1 MDVLLRDAA
10 VLGVERSLGG
20 RRWETRLADQRLG
33 LALAQRLGL
42 PEIVGR
48 VLAGRGVGLDDA
60 DDFLNPS
67 LRVALPDP
75 SHLRDMD
82 RAVDRLAAAIAAR
95 EPIAVFGDYDVDGA
109 TSTALV
115 TRFLRGIG
123 VPVVVYIPD
132 RMTEGYGPNA
142 AAMTALA
149 ARGVRV
155 VVTVDCGTT
164 AFAALEAARAAHLD
178 VVVVDHH
185 IGEPELPAALA
196 VVNPNRFDE
205 TSPHG
210 QMAAVGVA
218 FLLLVG
224 LNRALRDG
232 GVYDRLGVKPPDL
245 MGLLDL
251 VALGTVC
258 DVVPLTG
265 VNRALVAQGIKV
277 LARRRNT
284 GLARLADIA
293 RLDEAPEAY
302 HLGYVLGP
310 RINAG
315 GRVGQADLG
324 ARLLGTDD
332 PDEATGIAMELDRLN
347 TERRE
352 IEAAVEAE
360 ALEAAERQA
369 DAPFILVAGDGWHP
383 GVIGIVAGRIK
394 ERFHR
399 PVFVVAVD
407 GTTGIGKGS
416 GRSVPGVD
424 LGSAVT
430 AARQAGLLVNGGGHA
445 MAAGLTVEV
454 GQLVD
459 LHGFLAER
467 IVAQTGGEP
476 PAPRLGL
483 DGVLAV
489 GGATTDLVSVLERIG
504 PFGTG
509 NAQPRFALSGVRIL
523 KADVVGQGHIR
534 VIMGA
539 EDGSR
544 LKGMAFR
551 AADNAIG
558 SALLQARG
566 MPLHVAGGLRR
577 DRWQGRDDVQMF
589 IDDVAAAR

>member
-1 MDVLLRDAA
+1 MSRDAA
-10 VLGVERSLGG
+10 ILGVERSMGG
-20 RRWETRLADQRLG
+20 RRWEARLADQRLG
-33 LALAQRLGL
+33 LALAQRLDL

-48 VLAGRGVGLDDA
+48 VLAGRGVGLDNA
-60 DDFLNPS
+60 DDFLSPS
-67 LRVALPDP
+67 LRTALPDP

-115 TRFLRGIG
+115 SRFLRSLG
-123 VPVVVYIPD
+123 VPVVVYVPD
-132 RMTEGYGPNA
+132 RMTEGYGPNE
-142 AAMTALA
+142 AAMAKLA
-149 ARGVRV
+149 GRGIRV
-155 VVTVDCGTT
+155 VITVDCGTT
-164 AFAALEAARAAHLD
+164 AFAALDAARRLNLD

-185 IGEPELPAALA
+185 IGEPELPAAHA

-205 TSPHG
+205 TSTHG

-232 GVYDRLGVKPPDL
+232 GVYDRLGMAPPDL

-265 VNRALVAQGIKV
+265 VNRAFVSQGIKV
-277 LARRRNT
+277 LGRRRNV
-284 GLARLADIA
+284 GLARLSDVA
-293 RLDEAPEAY
+293 RLDETPEAY

-315 GRVGQADLG
+315 GRVGRADLG
-324 ARLLGTDD
+324 ARLLGSDD
-332 PDEATGIAMELDRLN
+332 IDESTGLAMELDRLN

-360 ALEAAERQA
+360 ALELAERQA
-369 DAPFILVAGDGWHP
+369 DAPFIMVAHQGWHP
-383 GVIGIVAGRIK
+383 GVIGIVAGRLK

-399 PVFVVAVD
+399 PVFVVAAD
-407 GTTGIGKGS
+407 GAIGKGS

-424 LGSAVT
+424 LGTAVT

-445 MAAGLTVEV
+445 MAAGLTVPLDR
-454 GQLVD
+454 LVE

-489 GGATTDLVSVLERIG
+489 GGATSALVDVLERIG

-509 NAQPRFALSGVRIL
+509 NAQPRFALSAVRIL

-539 EDGSR
+539 DDGSR
-544 LKGMAFR
+544 LKGIAFR
-551 AADNAIG
+551 AADGPVGAT
-558 SALLQARG
+558 LLQARG
-566 MPLHVAGGLRR
+566 LPLHVAGGLRR

-589 IDDVAAAR
+589 IDDVASAAAGH

>member
-1 MDVLLRDAA
+1 MSRDAA
-10 VLGVERSLGG
+10 VLGVERSMGG
-20 RRWETRLADQRLG
+20 RRWEARLADQRLG
-33 LALAQRLGL
+33 LALAQRLDL

-48 VLAGRGVGLDDA
+48 VLAGRGVGLDTA
-60 DDFLNPS
+60 DDFLTPS
-67 LRVALPDP
+67 LRTALPDP

-115 TRFLRGIG
+115 SRFLRALG
-123 VPVVVYIPD
+123 VPVVVYVPD
-132 RMTEGYGPNA
+132 RMTEGYGPNE
-142 AAMTALA
+142 AAMATLA
-149 ARGVRV
+149 GRGIRV
-155 VVTVDCGTT
+155 VITVDCGTT
-164 AFAALEAARAAHLD
+164 AFAALDAARRLNLD
-178 VVVVDHH
+178 VVVIDHH
-185 IGEPELPAALA
+185 IGEPELPAAHA

-205 TSPHG
+205 TSTHG

-232 GVYDRLGVKPPDL
+232 GVYDRLGVAPPDL

-265 VNRALVAQGIKV
+265 VNRAFVSQGIKV
-277 LARRRNT
+277 LGRRRNV
-284 GLARLADIA
+284 GLARLADVA
-293 RLDEAPEAY
+293 KLDETPEAY

-315 GRVGQADLG
+315 GRVGRADLG
-324 ARLLGTDD
+324 ARLLGSDD
-332 PDEATGIAMELDRLN
+332 ADESTGIAMELDRLN

-360 ALEAAERQA
+360 ALELAERQA
-369 DAPFILVAGDGWHP
+369 DAPFILVAHQGWHP
-383 GVIGIVAGRIK
+383 GVIGIVAGRLK

-399 PVFVVAVD
+399 PVFVVAAD
-407 GTTGIGKGS
+407 GAVGKGS

-445 MAAGLTVEV
+445 MAAGLTVPLDR
-454 GQLVD
+454 LVE

-467 IVAQTGGEP
+467 IVARTGGEP

-489 GGATTDLVSVLERIG
+489 GGATSALVDVLERIG

-509 NAQPRFALSGVRIL
+509 NAQPRFALSAVRIL

-539 EDGSR
+539 DDGSR
-544 LKGMAFR
+544 LKGIAFR
-551 AADNAIG
+551 AADGPVGAT
-558 SALLQARG
+558 LLQARG
-566 MPLHVAGGLRR
+566 LPLHVAGGLRR

-589 IDDVAAAR
+589 IDDVASAAAGH

>member
-1 MDVLLRDAA
+1 MSRDAA
-10 VLGVERSLGG
+10 VLGVERSMGG
-20 RRWETRLADQRLG
+20 RRWEARLADQRLG
-33 LALAQRLGL
+33 LALAQRLDL

-48 VLAGRGVGLDDA
+48 VLAGRGVGLDTA
-60 DDFLNPS
+60 DDYLTP
-67 LRVALPDP
+67 RRRTALPAP

-115 TRFLRGIG
+115 SRFLRALG
-123 VPVVVYIPD
+123 VPVVVYVPD
-132 RMTEGYGPNA
+132 RMTEGYGPNE
-142 AAMTALA
+142 AAMATLA
-149 ARGVRV
+149 GRGIRV
-155 VVTVDCGTT
+155 VITVDCGTT
-164 AFAALEAARAAHLD
+164 AFAALDAARRLNLD
-178 VVVVDHH
+178 VVVIDHH
-185 IGEPELPAALA
+185 IGEPELPAAHA

-205 TSPHG
+205 TSTHG

-232 GVYDRLGVKPPDL
+232 GVYDRLGVAPPDL

-265 VNRALVAQGIKV
+265 VNRAFVSQGIKV
-277 LARRRNT
+277 LGRRRNV
-284 GLARLADIA
+284 GLARLADVA
-293 RLDEAPEAY
+293 KLDETPEAY

-315 GRVGQADLG
+315 GRVGRADLG
-324 ARLLGTDD
+324 ARLLGSDD
-332 PDEATGIAMELDRLN
+332 ADESTGIAMELDRLN

-360 ALEAAERQA
+360 ALELAERQA
-369 DAPFILVAGDGWHP
+369 DAPFILVAHQGWHP
-383 GVIGIVAGRIK
+383 GVIGIVAGRLK

-399 PVFVVAVD
+399 PVFVVAAD
-407 GTTGIGKGS
+407 GAVGKGS

-445 MAAGLTVEV
+445 MAAGLTVPLDR
-454 GQLVD
+454 LVE

-489 GGATTDLVSVLERIG
+489 GGATSALVDVLERIG

-509 NAQPRFALSGVRIL
+509 NAQPRFALSAVRIL

-539 EDGSR
+539 DDGSR
-544 LKGMAFR
+544 LKGIAFR
-551 AADNAIG
+551 AADGPVGAT
-558 SALLQARG
+558 LLQARG
-566 MPLHVAGGLRR
+566 LPLHVAGGLRR

-589 IDDVAAAR
+589 IDDVASAAAGH

>member
-1 MDVLLRDAA
+1 MSRDAA
-10 VLGVERSLGG
+10 VLGVERSMGG
-20 RRWETRLADQRLG
+20 RRWEARLADQRLG
-33 LALAQRLGL
+33 LALAQRLDL

-48 VLAGRGVGLDDA
+48 VLAGRGVGLDTA
-60 DDFLNPS
+60 DDFLTPS
-67 LRVALPDP
+67 LRTALPDP

-115 TRFLRGIG
+115 SRFLRALG
-123 VPVVVYIPD
+123 VPVVVYVPD
-132 RMTEGYGPNA
+132 RMTEGYGPNE
-142 AAMTALA
+142 AAMAMLA
-149 ARGVRV
+149 GRGIRV
-155 VVTVDCGTT
+155 VITVDCGTT
-164 AFAALEAARAAHLD
+164 AFAALDAARRLNLD

-185 IGEPELPAALA
+185 IGEPELPAAHA

-205 TSPHG
+205 TSTHG

-232 GVYDRLGVKPPDL
+232 GVYDRLGVAPPDL

-265 VNRALVAQGIKV
+265 VNRAFVSQGIKV
-277 LARRRNT
+277 LGRRRNV
-284 GLARLADIA
+284 GLARLADVA
-293 RLDEAPEAY
+293 KLDETPEAY

-315 GRVGQADLG
+315 GRVGRADLG
-324 ARLLGTDD
+324 ARLLGSDD
-332 PDEATGIAMELDRLN
+332 ADESTGMAMELDRLN

-360 ALEAAERQA
+360 ALELAERQA
-369 DAPFILVAGDGWHP
+369 DAPFILVAHQGWHP
-383 GVIGIVAGRIK
+383 GVIGIVAGRLK

-399 PVFVVAVD
+399 PVFVVAAD
-407 GTTGIGKGS
+407 GAVGKGS

-445 MAAGLTVEV
+445 MAAGLTVPLDR
-454 GQLVD
+454 LVE

-489 GGATTDLVSVLERIG
+489 GGATSALVDVLERIG

-509 NAQPRFALSGVRIL
+509 NAQPRFALSAVRIL

-539 EDGSR
+539 DDGSR
-544 LKGMAFR
+544 LKGIAFR
-551 AADNAIG
+551 AADGPVGAT
-558 SALLQARG
+558 LLQARG
-566 MPLHVAGGLRR
+566 LPLHVAGGLRR

-589 IDDVAAAR
+589 IDDVASAAAGH